1 MDPDKLSGVFG
12 GALRRNASKRNPSD
26 ADKIVGQF
34 KANGLSEDEAL
45 KKALPLINAL
55 ESERKYG
62 LGGAVKKAAQAAK
75 AAAKAAEE
83 AAKVA
88 KPLERAPAKKKEEIR
103 SIAERVAPQV
113 TGEYVRS
120 KPGSATTVAGKTK
133 KQFEREKSLPVDVR
147 PMLVDLKPEQVD
159 IESLKGNVVIGIPG
173 DPTIAGKE
181 LYGAGDVVLERP
193 SPQYGGPL
201 YGMYS
206 DKDQFWASGLGA
218 ARRVQNLAKEAA
230 EQYGLPVVGKY
241 IMMGP
246 ESINYAQHFADANL
260 QAIDLSKMTRR
271 QVEGFNRLIR
281 QGSPSSGPRPSF
293 PGIEDKEAAYLHL
306 AEDPELRKHFNQLM
320 QQNTVV
326 DAFNLPSGQ
335 DIRFAVTE
343 PELRNLETGVTG
355 YSLGRMS
362 PEIKGGLELSAHP
375 TYSHDIPG
383 KFLGSS
389 KYPIPY
395 ELSFPDTL
403 KSIRE
408 NPAQAPHEFGSL
420 KMVGPRQVVDQQLI
434 DEIKAYE
441 EAMKALT
448 GKKAGGA
455 VEEQEFSGGGIAK
468 LAKAAKAASK
478 AAAKA
483 PQEAAL
489 ETARKNAVKMLGLP
503 ESNTAADRA
512 KALGFTAEGYHGT
525 TGDIKKFEP
534 QYLGESTGAQSAK
547 KAFFFAQDPKRPPA
561 NLLVK
566 APPQSKSVQM
576 LRDLGVPE
584 EEIAKLNQVSMK
596 GHGAETASGYSA
608 LGGSREYKEAM
619 RKAKA
624 AEKSRNWSEYEKW
637 TQVAE
642 DAEIGR
648 SNELQDLVAKY
659 GEARDLMLDRINNA
673 ILNKPL
679 PQEQATELDAKMKQ
693 LMPYGWYN
701 SYSIPQLKAL
711 KGEVAKLAGPEYA
724 ESALKSI
731 DDFISVKANRQ
742 LAEQYQQGSN
752 VIPAELR
759 YKNPMVHDFGG
770 SVYRDQ
776 SYADLID
783 EAKRL
788 GHDALILQNTYDP
801 GAGPAK
807 LIDVTAVFDPSQ
819 IRSRFAAFDPAKVND
834 PDILGGADPSLLAA
848 IATGGGGL
856 AVLGM
861 NKDKE
866 KGKKK

>member
-12 GALRRNASKRNPSD
+12 GALRRNSSKRNPSD
-26 ADKIVGQF
+26 ADKIVAQF
-34 KANGLSEDEAL
+34 KANGLSEDESL

-62 LGGAVKKAAQAAK
+62 IGGSVKMAQEAASKAGQIFKAAQAAK

-83 AAKVA
+83 AAKVS

-103 SIAERVAPQV
+103 SIAERVAPQI

-147 PMLVDLKPEQVD
+147 PMLVDLKPKQVD

-173 DPTIAGKE
+173 DQTIAGKE
-181 LYGAGDVVLERP
+181 LYGVGDVVLGRP

-260 QAIDLSKMTRR
+260 QAIDLSKMTKR

-320 QQNTVV
+320 QQSTVV

-434 DEIKAYE
+434 DEIKAFE
-441 EAMKALT
+441 EEVKALT

-455 VEEQEFSGGGIAK
+455 VEEQGFSVGGIAK
-468 LAKAAKAASK
+468 LAKAAKGASK
-478 AAAKA
+478 VAAKA

-503 ESNTAADRA
+503 ENNTAMDRA
-512 KALGFTAEGYHGT
+512 KALGFDVDAFHGT
-525 TGDIKKFEP
+525 TGDVRNF
-534 QYLGESTGAQSAK
+534 
-547 KAFFFAQDPKRPPA
+547 DPKMRGS
-561 NLLVK
+561 NT
-566 APPQSKSVQM
+566 
-576 LRDLGVPE
+576 
-584 EEIAKLNQVSMK
+584 NQ
-596 GHGAETASGYSA
+596 A
-608 LGGSREYKEAM
+608 GSAM
-619 RKAKA
+619 RADWATNRPDTA
-624 AEKSRNWSEYEKW
+624 A
-637 TQVAE
+637 
-642 DAEIGR
+642 G
-648 SNELQDLVAKY
+648 
-659 GEARDLMLDRINNA
+659 
-673 ILNKPL
+673 
-679 PQEQATELDAKMKQ
+679 
-693 LMPYGWYN
+693 
-701 SYSIPQLKAL
+701 
-711 KGEVAKLAGPEYA
+711 
-724 ESALKSI
+724 
-731 DDFISVKANRQ
+731 
-742 LAEQYQQGSN
+742 
-752 VIPAELR
+752 
-759 YKNPMVHDFGG
+759 
-770 SVYRDQ
+770 
-776 SYADLID
+776 YADLS
-783 EAKRL
+783 AKREL
-788 GHDALILQNTYDP
+788 TQTLAQWNKAMDRGQFDQADALLAKAEQLESAAETGGQNVMPLLLRDRFKNHMANGKTYTELSDGGMSAILDAAKAE
-801 GAGPAK
+801 GKGGVRFIGLRDDAAGFGGGNMATHYG
-807 LIDVTAVFDPSQ
+807 IMDPSL
-819 IRSRFAAFDPAKVND
+819 IRSRFAAFDPARVHEND
-834 PDILGGADPSLLAA
+834 LLGRADPSLLAA